1 MAEKVKPRTM
11 SVPDAAW
18 EYLGLGKQA
27 AYRAA
32 KEGFIPTIRI
42 GKLLRVPVKLME
54 EMLER
59 AGGEKAA

>member
-1 MAEKVKPRTM
+1 MSEKVKPRTM

-32 KEGFIPTIRI
+32 KEGFIPTIRL
-42 GKLLRVPVKLME
+42 GRTLRVPVAAME
-54 EMLER
+54 EMLASASKE
-59 AGGEKAA
+59 AA